1 MKSSRIYIIA
11 GESSGDAHGALLM
24 REIHDHD
31 PMIEF
36 YGAGGSEMKAI
47 AGGKL
52 LDWTQESAV
61 VGVWDV
67 AVKWSY
73 FKENFKRMADE
84 IRQLNPDAV
93 IFVDYPGFN
102 LRMVKYLRR
111 QRYAGKLIYY
121 ISPQVWA
128 WNRGRIPVM
137 ARVLDLMMC
146 IFPFEKRIYEASG
159 LRTEFVGHPM
169 VEELARYRI
178 SDPRD
183 PKLIALLPGSRN
195 REIRRIFPIML
206 QAAKLLR
213 RNDPSLRFE
222 ASATSPAARDLM
234 QKLIADHAVPNI
246 EVEVGNSKQ
255 LMQRASVGMVASG
268 TATIEASF
276 FQLPFVLVY
285 KVSWLTYIPGRL
297 LIRVDHLGMPN
308 ILAGKEIVP
317 EFIQHKAV
325 PERIA
330 QNVWKLYSDSAVR
343 DAMVENLNRIV
354 GMLRAEAPR
363 NRPAEVVL
371 RELATRTGSQEPED
385 KSQE

>member
-1 MKSSRIYIIA
+1 
-11 GESSGDAHGALLM
+11 
-24 REIHDHD
+24 
-31 PMIEF
+31 
-36 YGAGGSEMKAI
+36 
-47 AGGKL
+47 
-52 LDWTQESAV
+52 
-61 VGVWDV
+61 VWDV

>member
-1 MKSSRIYIIA
+1 
-11 GESSGDAHGALLM
+11 
-24 REIHDHD
+24 
-31 PMIEF
+31 
-36 YGAGGSEMKAI
+36 
-47 AGGKL
+47 
-52 LDWTQESAV
+52 
-61 VGVWDV
+61 
-67 AVKWSY
+67 
-73 FKENFKRMADE
+73 
-84 IRQLNPDAV
+84 
-93 IFVDYPGFN
+93 
-102 LRMVKYLRR
+102 
-111 QRYAGKLIYY
+111 
-121 ISPQVWA
+121 
-128 WNRGRIPVM
+128 
-137 ARVLDLMMC
+137 
-146 IFPFEKRIYEASG
+146 
-159 LRTEFVGHPM
+159 
-169 VEELARYRI
+169 
-178 SDPRD
+178 
-183 PKLIALLPGSRN
+183 
-195 REIRRIFPIML
+195 
-206 QAAKLLR
+206 
-213 RNDPSLRFE
+213 
-222 ASATSPAARDLM
+222 M